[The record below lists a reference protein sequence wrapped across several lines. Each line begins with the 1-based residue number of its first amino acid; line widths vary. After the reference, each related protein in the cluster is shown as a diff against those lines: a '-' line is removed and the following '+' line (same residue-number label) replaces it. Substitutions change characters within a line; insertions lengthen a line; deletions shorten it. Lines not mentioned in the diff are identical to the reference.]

1 MKEPIRILHLEDSEY
16 DAELIQNM
24 IDDGGIACS
33 IQRVATRQDFDVA
46 LDRRQFDMI
55 LSDYSLPAFD
65 GISALALARDKAPD
79 VPFIFVSAAMG
90 EERAIDSLKRGATDY
105 VLKQRLSRLVPAIQR
120 AMQEITDRN
129 ERQRAERALH
139 KTEQKFHAIVESS
152 QDLIWE
158 VDREGRIILI
168 NSSVSRLLG
177 YPVSGVIGQ
186 ESFAYLH
193 DEDRSSLKEEFRTR
207 VAEKA
212 GWSGRI
218 LRWRHIDGTYLW
230 FESNATPV
238 LNDVHELVGFRGV
251 DRDITRRMQAEE
263 ELRQSEER
271 FRLITEN
278 VTDLIALLDLNGQ
291 RLYNSPSY
299 NDILGDPMALQ
310 GTDSFREI
318 HPGDRE
324 RIVNLFKEAVRTGI
338 GQRAEYRLRGK
349 DEKTRFIESQASVIK
364 NQRGE
369 PMNVVVVSRDVSERK
384 KLEQQLLH
392 AHKMESLGTLAG
404 GIAHDFNNVLAIMLG
419 YASMLTREPIT
430 HEHLEKSVEA
440 MTTAIQRGAGLVRQL
455 LTFARKS
462 DIAFEPVNVKATVQ
476 EVVGMCSQTFPKTI
490 TFSPQ
495 VNSQLP
501 TIIADK
507 NQLHLALLNLCVNAR
522 DAMPAGG
529 SITINATVIRG
540 DDIRDQFR
548 DASSGSY
555 IHITVSD
562 TGVGIDPNTV
572 ARIFEP
578 FFTTKEIGKGTGL
591 GLAMVYGV
599 VNSHRG
605 FITVSSS
612 VGLGTTFHLY
622 FPVTP
627 PTGADRTSTE
637 EVPNSVTNGTET
649 ILLVED
655 ELSLAELVRAA
666 LEQKG
671 YTVLVAHD
679 GQEAVKVFAEHSEE
693 IALVLTDLGLPKL
706 GGLEAFKKMK
716 KKKSDVIALVA
727 TGYLDPE
734 QRSEMLRIGVRDFVD
749 KPYSPN
755 QLLRKIRLMLDAR
768 KPAS

>member
-1 MKEPIRILHLEDSEY
+1 MKETIRILHLEDSEY

-24 IDDGGIACS
+24 IDDGGVACV
-33 IQRVATRQDFDVA
+33 IQRVATRQDFDAA
-46 LDRRQFDMI
+46 LDRRQFDLI

-65 GISALALARDKAPD
+65 GISALALAREKVPEI
-79 VPFIFVSAAMG
+79 PFIFVSAAMG

-120 AMQEITDRN
+120 ALQEITDRN
-129 ERQRAERALH
+129 ERQRAERALRE
-139 KTEQKFHAIVESS
+139 TEQKFHAIVESS

-177 YPVSGVIGQ
+177 YPVSEVIGQ
-186 ESFAYLH
+186 VSFTYLH
-193 DEDRSSLKEEFRTR
+193 DDDRASLVQDFRTR
-207 VAEKA
+207 VTDQV

-218 LRWRHIDGTYLW
+218 LRWRHKDGTYRW
-230 FESNATPV
+230 FESNAAPV
-238 LNDVHELVGFRGV
+238 LNDAKELVGFRGV

-278 VTDLIALLDLNGQ
+278 VTDLIALLDLEGK

-299 NDILGDPMALQ
+299 NDILGDPNALR

-324 RIVNLFKEAVRTGI
+324 RIVNLFTEAVRTGI

-349 DEKTRFIESQASVIK
+349 DDNIRYIESQASVIK
-364 NQRGE
+364 DRNGD
-369 PMNVVVVSRDVSERK
+369 PMNVVVVSRDVTQRK

-392 AHKMESLGTLAG
+392 SQKMESLGTLAG

-419 YASMLTREPIT
+419 YASMLTREPINR
-430 HEHLEKSVEA
+430 EHLEKSAEA

-462 DIAFEPVNVKATVQ
+462 DVAFEPVNVKGIVQ
-476 EVVGMCSQTFPKTI
+476 EVAGMCSQTFPKTI
-490 TFSPQ
+490 TFSA
-495 VNSQLP
+495 QLDATIP
-501 TIIADK
+501 TIIADR

-529 SITINATVIRG
+529 TITLNATVVRG

-548 DASSGSY
+548 DASSASY

-627 PTGADRTSTE
+627 PTGADRASKQ
-637 EVPNSVTNGTET
+637 EVLNSSINGTET

-666 LEQKG
+666 LEEKG

-679 GQEAVKVFAEHSEE
+679 GQEAVRVFAEHSGEV
-693 IALVLTDLGLPKL
+693 ALVLTDLGLPKL
-706 GGLEAFKKMK
+706 GGLDAFKKMK
-716 KKKSDVIALVA
+716 KKKSDVIAVVA

-749 KPYSPN
+749 KPYSPH
-755 QLLRKIRLMLDAR
+755 QLLRKIRFVLDAR
-768 KPAS
+768 RSTQ